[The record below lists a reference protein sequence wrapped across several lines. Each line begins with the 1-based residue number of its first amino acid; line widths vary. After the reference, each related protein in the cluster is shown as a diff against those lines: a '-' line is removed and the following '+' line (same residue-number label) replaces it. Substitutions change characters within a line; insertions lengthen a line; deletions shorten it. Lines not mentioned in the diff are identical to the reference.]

1 MGCQVTN
8 YVHKC
13 VYEVVRCTNIHIKY
27 NFVSGKI
34 TVSVSTFIPEVLD
47 NTSLVYWGVSRTN
60 IICSVLHVVFD
71 SSCM

>member
-47 NTSLVYWGVSRTN
+47 NTSLVY
-60 IICSVLHVVFD
+60 VLGCEQNKYNLQYFA
-71 SSCM
+71 CGI